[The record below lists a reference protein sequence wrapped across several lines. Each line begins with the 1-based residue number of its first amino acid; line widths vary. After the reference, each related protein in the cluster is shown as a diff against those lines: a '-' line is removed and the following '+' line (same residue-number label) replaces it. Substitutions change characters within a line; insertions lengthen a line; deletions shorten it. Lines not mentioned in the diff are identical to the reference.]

1 MQSIPYIKFK
11 FSFLLHLTQDKGEV
25 VAKIQI
31 LTSENVTLD
40 EEIEEQKRRNSLLTQ
55 RISDAR
61 AQLNSMQQGAASLCN
76 EWYALDETSE
86 IFYKPLSQ
94 EEKKLK
100 NIVDKKRAEIVEVK
114 ADAEM
119 VPNLRD
125 EKDRVA
131 AEIARL
137 RDDLV
142 DAEIDVDNLMTK
154 FQYELGIMIVFPFW
168 KLEEELDKALS
179 EQDSTVD
186 ESSEEGGEGD
196 DHDNEEGKVLG
207 LIKTQILFSSFYCAF

>member
-1 MQSIPYIKFK
+1 MKFE
-11 FSFLLHLTQDKGEV
+11 FSFFFHLTQGNSLV

-40 EEIEEQKRRNSLLTQ
+40 EEIEEQKRRNSLMMK

-61 AQLNSMQQGAASLCN
+61 AQLSSMQQSAGSLYN

-86 IFYKPLSQ
+86 KFYKPLTQ

-100 NIVDKKRAEIVEVK
+100 DIVGKKRAEIVEVK

-119 VPNLRD
+119 VPNLRE

-142 DAEIDVDNLMTK
+142 DAEIDVDNLTTK

-168 KLEEELDKALS
+168 KLEEDLDKALS
-179 EQDSTVD
+179 EHDSSVD
-186 ESSEEGGEGD
+186 ASSEEGSEGEGD
-196 DHDNEEGKVLG
+196 DDDNEEGKVPG
-207 LIKTQILFSSFYCAF
+207 LI

>member
-1 MQSIPYIKFK
+1 MKFE
-11 FSFLLHLTQDKGEV
+11 FSFFFHLTQGNSLV

-40 EEIEEQKRRNSLLTQ
+40 EEIEEQKRRNSLMMK

-61 AQLNSMQQGAASLCN
+61 AQLSSMQQSAGSLYN

-86 IFYKPLSQ
+86 KFYKPLTQ

-100 NIVDKKRAEIVEVK
+100 DIVGKKRAEIVEVK

-119 VPNLRD
+119 VPNLRE

-142 DAEIDVDNLMTK
+142 DAEIDVDNLTTK

-168 KLEEELDKALS
+168 KLEEDLDKALS
-179 EQDSTVD
+179 EHDSSVD
-186 ESSEEGGEGD
+186 ANSEEGSEGEGD
-196 DHDNEEGKVLG
+196 DDDNEEGKVPG
-207 LIKTQILFSSFYCAF
+207 LI

>member
-1 MQSIPYIKFK
+1 MKFE
-11 FSFLLHLTQDKGEV
+11 FSFFFHLTQGNSLV

-40 EEIEEQKRRNSLLTQ
+40 EEIEEQKRRNSLMMK

-61 AQLNSMQQGAASLCN
+61 AQLSSMQQSAGSLYN

-86 IFYKPLSQ
+86 KFYKPLTQ

-100 NIVDKKRAEIVEVK
+100 DIVGKKRAEIVEVK

-119 VPNLRD
+119 VPNLRE

-142 DAEIDVDNLMTK
+142 DAEIDVDNLTTK

-168 KLEEELDKALS
+168 KLEEDLDKALS
-179 EQDSTVD
+179 EHDSSVD
-186 ESSEEGGEGD
+186 ANSEEGSEGEGD
-196 DHDNEEGKVLG
+196 DGDNEEGKVLG
-207 LIKTQILFSSFYCAF
+207 LI

>member
-1 MQSIPYIKFK
+1 MKFE
-11 FSFLLHLTQDKGEV
+11 FSFLFHLTQGNGVV

-40 EEIEEQKRRNSLLTQ
+40 EEIEEQKRRNSLMMK

-61 AQLNSMQQGAASLCN
+61 AQLSSMQQSAGSLYN

-86 IFYKPLSQ
+86 KFYKPLSQ

-100 NIVDKKRAEIVEVK
+100 DIVGKKRAEIVEVK

-119 VPNLRD
+119 VPNLRE

-142 DAEIDVDNLMTK
+142 DAEIDVDNLTTK

-168 KLEEELDKALS
+168 KLEEDLDKALS
-179 EQDSTVD
+179 EHDSDVD
-186 ESSEEGGEGD
+186 ANSEEGNEGEGD
-196 DHDNEEGKVLG
+196 DDDNEEGKVLG
-207 LIKTQILFSSFYCAF
+207 LI

>member
-1 MQSIPYIKFK
+1 MKFE
-11 FSFLLHLTQDKGEV
+11 FSFFFHLTQGNSLV

-40 EEIEEQKRRNSLLTQ
+40 EEIEEQKRRNSLMMK

-61 AQLNSMQQGAASLCN
+61 AQLSSMQQSAGSLYN

-86 IFYKPLSQ
+86 KFYKPLTQ

-100 NIVDKKRAEIVEVK
+100 DIVGKKRAEIVEVK

-119 VPNLRD
+119 VPNLRE

-142 DAEIDVDNLMTK
+142 DAEIDVDNLTTK

-168 KLEEELDKALS
+168 KLEEDLDKALS
-179 EQDSTVD
+179 EHDSSVD
-186 ESSEEGGEGD
+186 ASSEEGSEGEGD
-196 DHDNEEGKVLG
+196 DGDNEEGKVLG
-207 LIKTQILFSSFYCAF
+207 LI

>member
-1 MQSIPYIKFK
+1 M
-11 FSFLLHLTQDKGEV
+11 V

-40 EEIEEQKRRNSLLTQ
+40 EEIEEQKRRNSLMMK

-61 AQLNSMQQGAASLCN
+61 AQLSSMQQSAGSLYN

-86 IFYKPLSQ
+86 KFYKPLTQ

-100 NIVDKKRAEIVEVK
+100 DIVGKKRAEIVEVK

-119 VPNLRD
+119 VPNLRE

-137 RDDLV
+137 RNDLV
-142 DAEIDVDNLMTK
+142 DAEIDVDNLTTK

-168 KLEEELDKALS
+168 KLEEDLDKALS
-179 EQDSTVD
+179 EHDSSVD
-186 ESSEEGGEGD
+186 ASSEEGSEGEGD
-196 DHDNEEGKVLG
+196 DDDNEEGKVLG
-207 LIKTQILFSSFYCAF
+207 SFYCAF